1 MRIGRRIDGFGFR
14 IRGFWRARGLDA
26 FDIFFKGVVN
36 SLVKPGWKLVGLDI
50 AGINS
55 KLINFNGNCIITLD

>member
-26 FDIFFKGVVN
+26 FDIFFKRVGN
-36 SLVKPGWKLVGLDI
+36 SLVKFGWKLVGLDI
-50 AGINS
+50 AGIIAN
-55 KLINFNGNCIITLD
+55 